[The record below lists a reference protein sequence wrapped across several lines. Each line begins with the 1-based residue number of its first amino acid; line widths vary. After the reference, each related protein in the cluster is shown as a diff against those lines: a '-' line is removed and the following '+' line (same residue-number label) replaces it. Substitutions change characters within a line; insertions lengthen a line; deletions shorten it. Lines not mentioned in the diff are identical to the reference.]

1 MGYSGVTEQ
10 VSDERLRP
18 VRDIIAAGSARV
30 LSLDVFD
37 TLVWRR
43 VPDPCDVFLL
53 LGHRLQE
60 AQELARHITPE
71 AFADLRFAAEK
82 AARAAVQAVTGY
94 REIKLVDI
102 YALMPDHLFA
112 RGFEA
117 AARIKAELACE
128 RDLLVLDRNV
138 AALIDVAKQAGA
150 RVVLASDTYF
160 THDECVKV
168 LKRYT
173 PIIPEDMKR
182 LGERVVAKHLKAIG
196 YGHLVDKNMGPP
208 LKTILYNHA
217 EGRYFTH
224 EQE

>member
-1 MGYSGVTEQ
+1 MARFTGKVAIVTGA
-10 VSDERLRP
+10 SHN
-18 VRDIIAAGSARV
+18 
-30 LSLDVFD
+30 
-37 TLVWRR
+37 
-43 VPDPCDVFLL
+43 
-53 LGHRLQE
+53 LGLQM
-60 AQELARHITPE
+60 AQMM
-71 AFADLRFAAEK
+71 AAE
-82 AARAAVQAVTGY
+82 
-94 REIKLVDI
+94 
-102 YALMPDHLFA
+102 
-112 RGFEA
+112 
-117 AARIKAELACE
+117 
-128 RDLLVLDRNV
+128 
-138 AALIDVAKQAGA
+138 GA